1 MGLDVGFEFYRYKN
15 NKLEEANIIN
25 DDGYICNYLNIC
37 GRCDATYLFVD
48 LIEQYEKE
56 GSYRDDA
63 KPEDKYVSYL
73 LLNHP
78 ELNGLEDHSK
88 EYEWDK
94 WYKKYFYYSLED
106 FKSRFDFEGA
116 QIAHDRLLKEL
127 NDKLIEMKEEIKQLR
142 IHQENATTKVAF
154 DCFEEKVLEAKE
166 KIESQK
172 QYIKDMT
179 EDDYG
184 YNHFMWIKKDIEA
197 VEQIIE
203 KDPDLVVVAYKS
215 Y

>member
-1 MGLDVGFEFYRYKN
+1 MGVDVGFEFYRYKN

-37 GRCDATYLFVD
+37 GRCDATYLFVN

-88 EYEWDK
+88 EYEWEK

-116 QIAHDRLLKEL
+116 QIEHLSSPFLQKFWGKFCVIFSYLLDSVLKHVSL
-127 NDKLIEMKEEIKQLR
+127 NKI
-142 IHQENATTKVAF
+142 F
-154 DCFEEKVLEAKE
+154 DFE
-166 KIESQK
+166 
-172 QYIKDMT
+172 
-179 EDDYG
+179 
-184 YNHFMWIKKDIEA
+184 
-197 VEQIIE
+197 
-203 KDPDLVVVAYKS
+203 
-215 Y
+215 

>member
-1 MGLDVGFEFYRYKN
+1 MGLDVGFEFYRYRN
-15 NKLEEANIIN
+15 NKFEEANIIN

-37 GRCDATYLFVD
+37 GRCDATYLFVN

-88 EYEWDK
+88 ENGWDK

-106 FKSRFDFEGA
+106 FKSRFDFEEA
-116 QIAHDRLLKEL
+116 QIKHDRLLKEL
-127 NDKLIEMKEEIKQLR
+127 NDELNDLQKEKENLR
-142 IHQENATTKVAF
+142 THQENAR
-154 DCFEEKVLEAKE
+154 
-166 KIESQK
+166 
-172 QYIKDMT
+172 Y
-179 EDDYG
+179 
-184 YNHFMWIKKDIEA
+184 
-197 VEQIIE
+197 
-203 KDPDLVVVAYKS
+203 
-215 Y
+215 